1 MFEYRFFYDSG
12 NLSLYTWMWKGGEPV
27 ERTIKDI
34 EDTANNLETKVLK
47 KVRKNGLK
55 DTRRKKYLFIVDWR
69 KGR

>member
-1 MFEYRFFYDSG
+1 M
-12 NLSLYTWMWKGGEPV
+12 

-55 DTRRKKYLFIVDWR
+55 GTRRKKYLFIVDWR
-69 KGR
+69 KGK

>member
-1 MFEYRFFYDSG
+1 
-12 NLSLYTWMWKGGEPV
+12 MWKGGEPV

-47 KVRKNGLK
+47 KVRKNGFK
-55 DTRRKKYLFIVDWR
+55 GTCRKKYLFIVDWK